1 MFSWPNLIS
10 KAQAERKHYPKTFPP
25 SSATPE
31 PYKMDRDPWTLTRFI
46 LSEQQKHEN
55 ATGDLTLVLASIST
69 ACKSI
74 SSAVRRAGLL
84 GIYGAEGTTNS
95 TGDSVK
101 KLDIISDDIFCNS
114 LRHTKRVALMVSEEQ
129 EEPIVVQGAESG
141 KYIVA
146 FE

>member
-1 MFSWPNLIS
+1 
-10 KAQAERKHYPKTFPP
+10 
-25 SSATPE
+25 
-31 PYKMDRDPWTLTRFI
+31 MDRDPWTLTRFI
-46 LSEQQKHEN
+46 LSEQQKHES
-55 ATGDLTLVLASIST
+55 ATGDLTLILASIAT

-84 GIYGAEGTTNS
+84 GIYGAEGSTNS

-101 KLDIISDDIFCNS
+101 KLDILSDEIFCNS

-129 EEPIVVQGAESG
+129 EVPIVVAGAENG
-141 KYIVA
+141 KYICS